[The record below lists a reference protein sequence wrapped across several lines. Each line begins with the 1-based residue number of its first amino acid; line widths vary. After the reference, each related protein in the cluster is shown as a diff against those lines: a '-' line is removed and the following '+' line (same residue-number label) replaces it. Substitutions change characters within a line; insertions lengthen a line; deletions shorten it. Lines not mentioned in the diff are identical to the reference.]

1 MRDAQPERKAGC
13 AGRFLGGPSRA
24 LAGFTLI
31 ELLVVIAIIAILAA
45 LLLPALSRARDKA
58 LRTACKNNLKQ
69 MNIAFTIYAN
79 DNRDYLPSG
88 GVKGN
93 WAWDLPWDPGYTMLN
108 SGILWKTFY
117 DPGTA
122 WRFTEQNN
130 KELWERFAPGV
141 FHVIDYALT
150 LSDLQ
155 NLNPTNINTKIL
167 PQPIVNGLVT
177 IPAQHVT
184 DRVLD
189 ACATLRTSGMVNPDG
204 TAGAGSPWND
214 IQGGYS
220 VPHTSAHL
228 SSGSPAG
235 CNVGFLDTH
244 VEWRRFKQMKLATS
258 PGAGP
263 QFWW

>member
-1 MRDAQPERKAGC
+1 MRDAQPGRKPW
-13 AGRFLGGPSRA
+13 RREKLRGGPCRGV
-24 LAGFTLI
+24 AGFTLI

-45 LLLPALSRARDKA
+45 LLLPALSRAKDKA
-58 LRTACKNNLKQ
+58 IRTACKNNLKQ
-69 MNIAFTIYAN
+69 MNIAFSIYAN
-79 DNRDYLPSG
+79 DNREFLPSG

-93 WAWDLPWDPGYTMLN
+93 WEWDLPWDPGYTMLN

-122 WRFTEQNN
+122 GRFTEQNN
-130 KELWERFAPGV
+130 KELWENFAPGV

-155 NLNPTNINTKIL
+155 NLNPTNINTKMI
-167 PQPIVNGLVT
+167 PQPIVNGLLT
-177 IPAQHVT
+177 LPPQSPT

-189 ACATLRTSGMVNPDG
+189 ACATLRTSGMVNADG
-204 TAGAGSPWND
+204 TAGPGSPWSD

-220 VPHTSAHL
+220 VHHTSPHL
-228 SSGSPAG
+228 GGGNPAG
-235 CNVGFLDTH
+235 ANVGFLDTH
-244 VEWRRFKQMKLATS
+244 VEWRKFKQLREATN
-258 PGAGP
+258 PGASP

>member
-1 MRDAQPERKAGC
+1 MRDAQLDRKAWRRERLRGELFH
-13 AGRFLGGPSRA
+13 GS
-24 LAGFTLI
+24 AGFTLI

-58 LRTACKNNLKQ
+58 IRTACKNNLKQ
-69 MNIAFTIYAN
+69 MNIAFMIYAG
-79 DNRDYLPSG
+79 DNKDFLPSG

-93 WAWDLPWDPGYTMLN
+93 WAWDLPWDPGYTMLS

-122 WRFTEQNN
+122 GRFNEMNN
-130 KELWERFAPGV
+130 QQLWENFAPGV

-155 NLNPTNINTKIL
+155 NLNATNINTKII
-167 PQPIVNGLVT
+167 PQPLVVGLVT
-177 IPAQHVT
+177 YPPQPPT

-189 ACATLRTSGMVNPDG
+189 ACATLRTSGMVNADG
-204 TAGAGSPWND
+204 TAGAGSPWNN
-214 IQGGYS
+214 IQGGYP
-220 VPHTSAHL
+220 VAHTSPHL
-228 SSGSPAG
+228 SGGNPAG
-235 CNVGFLDTH
+235 ANVGFLDTH
-244 VEWRRFKQMKLATS
+244 VEWRKFKQLRLATS
-258 PGAGP
+258 PGASP